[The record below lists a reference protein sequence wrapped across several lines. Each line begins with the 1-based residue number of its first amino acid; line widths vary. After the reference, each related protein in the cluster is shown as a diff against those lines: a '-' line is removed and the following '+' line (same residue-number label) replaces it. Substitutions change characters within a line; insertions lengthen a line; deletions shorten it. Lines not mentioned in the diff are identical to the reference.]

1 MNTLQNDM
9 REIVNQTFIVENVDC
24 PNCAAKAAAHLEKD
38 SRIEEASLDFATGK
52 LYIKGEQLTV
62 EEVQRIIQEV
72 EDEFIVKP
80 AEEHKH
86 HDHSSEAEH
95 GHHHHEG
102 ECCCGE
108 HHHEHERKAKGG
120 KIVDQVF
127 IVENID
133 CPNCANEAAAHLE
146 KDPRIK
152 EATLDFATGKLY
164 LKAEEL
170 TIEEVSTL
178 IHEVEDEFEVKPYV
192 NKRAETKLLDT
203 EFFVN
208 VGRIAVSLIA
218 AFLAQFAFK
227 SHTTG
232 DSNFWVY
239 FALCAGAW
247 LVCAYDIVW
256 KSLKNVVHLKN
267 LLDEDLLMTVASIG
281 AFLLP
286 LLTGDPDTMFD
297 GVLVVVLFQIG
308 EIFEDF
314 ASKKSHQSI
323 INAIESKELV
333 AHIETDEGVFDI
345 DPSLLKPGNIILVNV
360 GEGFPSDGVIIEGEG
375 NVDCASLTGEFEPV
389 YKKAGD
395 EVLSSTI
402 LKSGTLK
409 VRVTSEFEN
418 RTSAKIV
425 KLVEESARTKSKAEK
440 FITKFARIYTP
451 IVFALALLISVIPPL
466 FNITDGVTWARWV
479 RVGLSFLVVSCPCAI
494 IISIPLNFFAGV
506 GLASKKGI
514 IIKGSSYFDKLANV
528 KTLCT
533 DKTGTLTYGNFQVTE
548 WHIIKGTQDEFTKN
562 LQAAESRSTHPI
574 ARAIVGE
581 STSLANEQKN
591 YEEVAGKGIKTEWNG
606 KAIIAGNKS
615 MMDLEGI
622 EVETSSA
629 AGTIVYLAVDREYW
643 GYVVLNDVVRKES
656 KGLIDNL
663 HKNGIKACLLTGDKK
678 ERAEELGSSLGIDE
692 VHSELLP
699 NQKTEVIKSKLGENY
714 GTVAYIGDGIN
725 DAPALALADV
735 GCAMGGVGS
744 DTAIE
749 AADVVFMNDDP
760 SKFVTA
766 IRIAKICKRRA
777 VGLIAL
783 ALAVKIGIMIISM
796 ILGDAFPLWIA
807 VVGDTG
813 LSVLCV
819 LLTLTIN
826 WEKIE

>member
-1 MNTLQNDM
+1 MKD
-9 REIVNQTFIVENVDC
+9 IINQTFLVENVDC
-24 PNCAAKAAAHLEKD
+24 PNCAAKAADHLEKD
-38 SRIEEASLDFATGK
+38 PRILEASLDFATGKLYVKGEALTAEEIQTLIQEVEEEFIVKEIEASSHTHKHEHHEHCCCEGEHDHHHHEGECCCEEHHHEHEKKAKGGKIVDLVFIVENIDCPNCASEAAAHIEKDPRVKEATLDFATGK
-52 LYIKGEQLTV
+52 LYIKGEEMTI
-62 EEVQRIIQEV
+62 EEVQELIAEV
-72 EDEFIVKP
+72 EDEFV
-80 AEEHKH
+80 
-86 HDHSSEAEH
+86 
-95 GHHHHEG
+95 
-102 ECCCGE
+102 
-108 HHHEHERKAKGG
+108 
-120 KIVDQVF
+120 
-127 IVENID
+127 
-133 CPNCANEAAAHLE
+133 
-146 KDPRIK
+146 
-152 EATLDFATGKLY
+152 
-164 LKAEEL
+164 
-170 TIEEVSTL
+170 
-178 IHEVEDEFEVKPYV
+178 VKPYV
-192 NKRAETKLLDT
+192 NKRAETNLFDK
-203 EFFVN
+203 EFFVSI
-208 VGRIAVSLIA
+208 GRIVVSLAA
-218 AFLAQFAFK
+218 AFVAQFAFT
-227 SHTTG
+227 SHATG

-239 FALCAGAW
+239 FALCACAW
-247 LVCAYDIVW
+247 IICAYDIVW
-256 KSLKNVVHLKN
+256 KSLKNIFHLKN

-308 EIFEDF
+308 EIFEEF

-323 INAIESKELV
+323 IDAIESKELV

-345 DPSLLKPGNIILVNV
+345 DPSLLKPGNVILVNV

-389 YKKAGD
+389 YKTVGD

-440 FITKFARIYTP
+440 FITKFARVYTP
-451 IVFALALLISVIPPL
+451 VVFALALLISVIPPL
-466 FNITDGVTWARWV
+466 FNITDGATWARWV

-548 WHIIKGTQDEFTKN
+548 WHIVKGTQDEFTKN

-581 STSLANEQKN
+581 SSSLANEQKN

-622 EVETSSA
+622 LVESSTA

-656 KGLIDNL
+656 KGLIENL

-678 ERAEELGSSLGIDE
+678 ERAEELGASLGIDE
-692 VHSELLP
+692 IHSELLP
-699 NQKTEVIKSKLGENY
+699 NEKTDVIKSKLDEHNGN
-714 GTVAYIGDGIN
+714 VAYIGDGIN

-777 VGLIAL
+777 VALIAL
-783 ALAVKIGIMIISM
+783 ALAVKVGIMIVSM

-826 WEKIE
+826 WEKVD